1 MVLDYIPR
9 RNLLCFLK
17 ELQKR
22 ITLIAL
28 MKKFIPVIVIAS
40 AFLFASLLG
49 AKAITFND
57 FISNRDQILM
67 FRDSNLTF
75 SIIFFMLIYISVVT
89 CSIPGATVL
98 SVTGGFIFGLEVGLV
113 LNIASATI
121 GATLLFLAF
130 RLGFGNLLTR
140 FEKGSAKFS
149 DLIEQLKINEINL
162 LLLLRLI
169 PVVPFFVANI
179 LPAIAG
185 VSLKNFFWTTFLGI
199 IPGGFVFTL
208 IGSNAGGFFDRGEAP
223 DLSVFW
229 SFEFLVPLICLIIL
243 VASPIFFRTVRYN
256 HD

>member
-1 MVLDYIPR
+1 
-9 RNLLCFLK
+9 
-17 ELQKR
+17 
-22 ITLIAL
+22 

-40 AFLFASLLG
+40 AFLLAFLLG
-49 AKAITFND
+49 AKAITFDD

-75 SIIFFMLIYISVVT
+75 SVMIFMLIYISVVT
-89 CSIPGATVL
+89 FSIPGATVL
-98 SVTGGFIFGLEVGLV
+98 SVTGGFIFGLEVGLI
-113 LNIASATI
+113 LNIVSATI
-121 GATLLFLAF
+121 GATFLFLAV

-140 FEKGSAKFS
+140 FEKGSDKFS
-149 DLIEQLKINEINL
+149 NLIEQLKVNEINL

-208 IGSNAGGFFDRGEAP
+208 IGANAGNFFDRGEAP
-223 DLSVFW
+223 DLTVFW
-229 SFEFLVPLICLIIL
+229 SFEFLGPLICLIIL
-243 VASPIFFRTVRYN
+243 VAFPMFFRVAKYN

>member
-1 MVLDYIPR
+1 
-9 RNLLCFLK
+9 
-17 ELQKR
+17 
-22 ITLIAL
+22 

-40 AFLFASLLG
+40 AFLLAFLLG
-49 AKAITFND
+49 AKAITFDD

-75 SIIFFMLIYISVVT
+75 SVMIFMLIYISVVT
-89 CSIPGATVL
+89 FSIPGATVL
-98 SVTGGFIFGLEVGLV
+98 SVTGGFIFGLEVGLI
-113 LNIASATI
+113 LNIVSATL
-121 GATLLFLAF
+121 GATFLFLAV

-140 FEKGSAKFS
+140 FEKGSDKFS
-149 DLIEQLKINEINL
+149 NLIEQLKVNEINI

-208 IGSNAGGFFDRGEAP
+208 IGANAGDFFDRGKAP
-223 DLSVFW
+223 DLTVFW
-229 SFEFLVPLICLIIL
+229 SFEFLGPLICLITL
-243 VASPIFFRTVRYN
+243 VAFPMFFRFAKYN

>member
-1 MVLDYIPR
+1 
-9 RNLLCFLK
+9 
-17 ELQKR
+17 
-22 ITLIAL
+22 
-28 MKKFIPVIVIAS
+28 MKKFIPVILIAS
-40 AFLFASLLG
+40 AFLLAFLLG
-49 AKAITFND
+49 AKAITFDD

-75 SIIFFMLIYISVVT
+75 SVMIFMLIYISVVT
-89 CSIPGATVL
+89 FSIPGATVL
-98 SVTGGFIFGLEVGLV
+98 SVTGGFIFGLEVGLI
-113 LNIASATI
+113 LNIVSATI
-121 GATLLFLAF
+121 GATFLFLSV

-140 FEKGSAKFS
+140 FEKSSAKFS
-149 DLIEQLKINEINL
+149 DLIEQLKINEINI

-208 IGSNAGGFFDRGEAP
+208 IGANAGDFFDRGKAP
-223 DLSVFW
+223 DLTVFW
-229 SFEFLVPLICLIIL
+229 SFEFLGPLICLIIL
-243 VASPIFFRTVRYN
+243 TAFPIFFRVAKYN

>member
-1 MVLDYIPR
+1 
-9 RNLLCFLK
+9 
-17 ELQKR
+17 
-22 ITLIAL
+22 
-28 MKKFIPVIVIAS
+28 MKKFIPVIVIAL
-40 AFLFASLLG
+40 AFLSVFFLG
-49 AKAITFND
+49 AKAITFDD

-75 SIIFFMLIYISVVT
+75 SVMIFMLIYISVVT
-89 CSIPGATVL
+89 FSIPGATVL
-98 SVTGGFIFGLEVGLV
+98 SVTGGFIFGLEVGLI
-113 LNIASATI
+113 LNIVSATL
-121 GATLLFLAF
+121 GATFLFLAV
-130 RLGFGNLLTR
+130 RLGFGNLLTS

-149 DLIEQLKINEINL
+149 ELIEQLKINEINI

-208 IGSNAGGFFDRGEAP
+208 IGANAGDFFDRGKAP
-223 DLSVFW
+223 DLTVFW
-229 SFEFLVPLICLIIL
+229 SFEFLGPLICLIIL
-243 VASPIFFRTVRYN
+243 AAFPIFFRVARYN

>member
-1 MVLDYIPR
+1 
-9 RNLLCFLK
+9 
-17 ELQKR
+17 
-22 ITLIAL
+22 

-40 AFLFASLLG
+40 AFLLAFLLG
-49 AKAITFND
+49 AKAITFDD

-75 SIIFFMLIYISVVT
+75 SVMIFMLIYISAIT
-89 CSIPGATVL
+89 FSIPGATVL
-98 SVTGGFIFGLEVGLV
+98 SVTGGFIFGLEVGLI
-113 LNIASATI
+113 LNIISASI
-121 GATLLFLAF
+121 GATFLFLAV

-140 FEKGSAKFS
+140 LEEGSAKFS
-149 DLIEQLKINEINL
+149 NLIEQLKVNEINI

-199 IPGGFVFTL
+199 IPGGLVFTL
-208 IGSNAGGFFDRGEAP
+208 IGANAGNFFDRGEAP
-223 DLSVFW
+223 DLTVFW
-229 SFEFLVPLICLIIL
+229 SFEFLGPLICLIIL
-243 VASPIFFRTVRYN
+243 VAFPMFFRVTRFN

>member
-1 MVLDYIPR
+1 
-9 RNLLCFLK
+9 
-17 ELQKR
+17 
-22 ITLIAL
+22 

-40 AFLFASLLG
+40 AFLLAFLLG
-49 AKAITFND
+49 AKAITFD
-57 FISNRDQILM
+57 DVISNRDQILV

-75 SIIFFMLIYISVVT
+75 CVMIFMLMYISVVT
-89 CSIPGATVL
+89 FSIPGATVL
-98 SVTGGFIFGLEVGLV
+98 SVTGGFIFGLEAGLI
-113 LNIASATI
+113 LNIVSATI
-121 GATLLFLAF
+121 GATFLFLAV
-130 RLGFGNLLTR
+130 RLGFGNLLMR

-208 IGSNAGGFFDRGEAP
+208 IGSNAGDFFDRGEAP

-243 VASPIFFRTVRYN
+243 VASPIFFRIVRYN

>member
-1 MVLDYIPR
+1 
-9 RNLLCFLK
+9 
-17 ELQKR
+17 
-22 ITLIAL
+22 
-28 MKKFIPVIVIAS
+28 MKKFIPVILIAS
-40 AFLFASLLG
+40 AFLLAFLLG
-49 AKAITFND
+49 AKAITFDD

-75 SIIFFMLIYISVVT
+75 SVMIFMLIYISVVT
-89 CSIPGATVL
+89 FSIPGATVL
-98 SVTGGFIFGLEVGLV
+98 SVTGGFIFGLEVGLI
-113 LNIASATI
+113 LNIVSATI
-121 GATLLFLAF
+121 GATFLFLAV

-149 DLIEQLKINEINL
+149 DLIEQLKINEINI

-208 IGSNAGGFFDRGEAP
+208 IGANAGDFFDRGKAP
-223 DLSVFW
+223 DLTVFW
-229 SFEFLVPLICLIIL
+229 SLEFLGPLICLITL
-243 VASPIFFRTVRYN
+243 VAFPMFLRVARYN
-256 HD
+256 HDRKN

>member
-1 MVLDYIPR
+1 
-9 RNLLCFLK
+9 
-17 ELQKR
+17 
-22 ITLIAL
+22 

-40 AFLFASLLG
+40 AFLFAFLLG

-75 SIIFFMLIYISVVT
+75 SIMFFMLIYISVVT
-89 CSIPGATVL
+89 FSIPGATVL
-98 SVTGGFIFGLEVGLV
+98 SVIGGFIFGLEVGLV

-121 GATLLFLAF
+121 GATLLFLAV

-140 FEKGSAKFS
+140 FDKGSAKFS
-149 DLIEQLKINEINL
+149 HLIEQLKINEINL

-179 LPAIAG
+179 VPAIAG

-208 IGSNAGGFFDRGEAP
+208 IGSNAGDFFDRGEAP

-243 VASPIFFRTVRYN
+243 VASPIFFRTVTYN